1 MESVPWIWVRP
12 GVTHIFAHHN
22 RSTCASK
29 SPSKH
34 KQMSNL
40 CLSYVNYPLRIRVF
54 ENAVEQK
61 TLQSF
66 RREGGLLSW
75 WASTEETSE
84 RLCLVSQLAWSS

>member
-1 MESVPWIWVRP
+1 MDLCFAPALLTFLRTTIVRP
-12 GVTHIFAHHN
+12 APAN
-22 RSTCASK
+22 RLLS
-29 SPSKH
+29 H

-54 ENAVEQK
+54 ENAVERK

-75 WASTEETSE
+75 WASTEKTSE